1 VEVTP
6 ESYCRELEAYLCRK
20 NDGHLVRIV
29 GPAFEQVCTWAARG
43 VPLKIAQRGIDR
55 YFERYYARG
64 PRRRPVRIEFCE
76 ADVLDVFDEWRRAV
90 GVPAP
95 PAADTVRTL
104 EGPTGADAASP
115 DEESATSRHGSLPSH
130 LERVVARL
138 TVLRGGADRRLDTVL
153 EAIVAE
159 LDAARAAAKRL
170 RGPAR
175 EAFVQRLAELDR
187 ALIDAAR
194 AQCEAA
200 TLQRLA
206 AEADAE
212 LAPFRS
218 RMPGDAYE
226 RSRAVCIERALRD
239 LLRLPAVAYE

>member
-1 VEVTP
+1 MRAS
-6 ESYCRELEAYLCRK
+6 SYRTRNGMPMK
-20 NDGHLVRIV
+20 S
-29 GPAFEQVCTWAARG
+29 AAPRLSRRTVSSSG
-43 VPLKIAQRGIDR
+43 GIA
-55 YFERYYARG
+55 
-64 PRRRPVRIEFCE
+64 VMMS
-76 ADVLDVFDEWRRAV
+76 
-90 GVPAP
+90 
-95 PAADTVRTL
+95 
-104 EGPTGADAASP
+104 TGM
-115 DEESATSRHGSLPSH
+115 SRHGSLPAH

-138 TVLRGGADRRLDTVL
+138 TVLRGGADRHLDTVL
-153 EAIVAE
+153 EAIVRE
-159 LDAARAAAKRL
+159 LDVARAAAKRL

-218 RMPGDAYE
+218 RMAGDAYE
-226 RSRAVCIERALRD
+226 RSRTVCIERALRD